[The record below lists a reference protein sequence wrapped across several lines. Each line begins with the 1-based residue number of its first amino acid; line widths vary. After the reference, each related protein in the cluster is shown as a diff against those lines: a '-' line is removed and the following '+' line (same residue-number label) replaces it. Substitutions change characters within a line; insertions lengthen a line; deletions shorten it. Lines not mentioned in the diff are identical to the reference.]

1 MLSTVVR
8 WSANCE
14 PSLVLILGRLQLIR
28 HHYPETVLTQGTQQ
42 TKQQDACIIYTRLV
56 HRLACL
62 SMHSCITWQRLKYVL
77 TYTGVSCTFVS
88 PSEMRKWLK
97 MRTGR
102 RRRRRRKST
111 IELILQYRRRLWRM
125 ELRWTLRRPSQGFST
140 QSLECLTYSRC
151 HVVLFIKE
159 KKMQSLRLQTV
170 LPIILFTIAQ
180 HGTITS
186 PLCLCSPHCVE
197 PHGGSVW
204 TFWGRHGKLKDPP

>member
-56 HRLACL
+56 HRLAYL

-102 RRRRRRKST
+102 RRKRRRGKST

-125 ELRWTLRRPSQGFST
+125 EIRWTLRRPSQGFST

-159 KKMQSLRLQTV
+159 KKFQSLRLQTV
-170 LPIILFTIAQ
+170 LPIILFCHRTTR
-180 HGTITS
+180 HNYLTTLSLFSSLCRTS
-186 PLCLCSPHCVE
+186 WGFCLDFLRKTWE
-197 PHGGSVW
+197 
-204 TFWGRHGKLKDPP
+204 T